1 MTRRIRLSFT
11 TDTSTV
17 EYSLAFFY
25 KKVLQSLKKYV
36 LMFPCV
42 QTCLKPFFSN
52 GFTIK
57 TLHIRLP
64 APAIWHDVQ
73 QNYVQLR
80 FTIFFTSLC
89 YREVRQ
95 IIISINHTSRSAS
108 YFSFPRLPRSAA
120 HHALL
125 I

>member
-17 EYSLAFFY
+17 EFSFAFFY
-25 KKVLQSLKKYV
+25 KKVLQSLNKYII
-36 LMFPCV
+36 MFPCV
-42 QTCLKPFFSN
+42 QTCLKPFFCN

-73 QNYVQLR
+73 KHFIQLR
-80 FTIFFTSLC
+80 FTNVFNFLCSKEGSQILVNINQTISVASHFQFT
-89 YREVRQ
+89 R
-95 IIISINHTSRSAS
+95 I
-108 YFSFPRLPRSAA
+108 PRSVV
-120 HHALL
+120 HRALF